1 MWLKGAAV
9 PGHLGYHLAPNKA
22 PRQLGRRAGGRGRE
36 GDRGTEERGVEKM
49 GESALFFLPSSERVA
64 IETPHLIKICA
75 PPPRALSLSP
85 SAALGPSSCLSSSG
99 HSSSSAVH
107 RRTETRLRLRF
118 VGV

>member
-75 PPPRALSLSP
+75 PPPRALSLSLP
-85 SAALGPSSCLSSSG
+85 LQRWAQAAVCPALAIQAQVQSTAGQRQGC
-99 HSSSSAVH
+99 A
-107 RRTETRLRLRF
+107 
-118 VGV
+118 